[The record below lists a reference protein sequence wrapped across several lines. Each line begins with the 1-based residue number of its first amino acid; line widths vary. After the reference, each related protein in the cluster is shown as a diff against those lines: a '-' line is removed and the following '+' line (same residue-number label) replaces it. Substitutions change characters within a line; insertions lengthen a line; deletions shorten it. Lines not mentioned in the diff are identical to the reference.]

1 MLSTAP
7 SSRAGR
13 ADRDALARW
22 ATQPLSR
29 PLPTAAA
36 RPFVVARPSAPRVV
50 VRRAVPRIH
59 GGMLLPL
66 LVALFAVLNAGDLL
80 STFIGLASGMREGN
94 PLMNMLLA
102 QYGFGALILYKVV
115 VIAAVGAGVLFLST
129 FHRRIAHVTIWV
141 CNLLVLGVVVSNL
154 MQFVIGQ

>member
-13 ADRDALARW
+13 TGRDTLTRW
-22 ATQPLSR
+22 ATQPLTHA
-29 PLPTAAA
+29 LPSAAT
-36 RPFVVARPSAPRVV
+36 RPFVVARPSSPRVV
-50 VRRAVPRIH
+50 VRHATPHSH

-66 LVALFAVLNAGDLL
+66 LVTLFAVLNAGDLL
-80 STFIGLASGMREGN
+80 STFMGLASGMREGN
-94 PLMNMLLA
+94 PLMNILLV

-115 VIAAVGAGVLFLST
+115 VIVAVGAGVLFLST

-141 CNLLVLGVVVSNL
+141 CNLLVLGVVFSNL
-154 MQFVIGQ
+154 MQFAISR